1 MTKKETLIK
10 EIEKIPEPLLDELLD
25 FINFLKAKMAREKYE
40 TMIVSEPVLKR
51 DWLRS
56 EEDAAWK
63 DLQRA
68 TGVCL
73 T

>member
-25 FINFLKAKMAREKYE
+25 FINFLKTKMTREKYE
-40 TMIVSEPVLKR
+40 TMLVSEPVLKR

-63 DLQRA
+63 DL
-68 TGVCL
+68 
-73 T
+73 